1 MRRATLAQSMEH
13 LDNDMIAMGDMVIEN
28 LSTAVSALVSHDRAM
43 AKKAIELDEVVNKRY
58 LEIEAEAIESIAL
71 QNPIAKDLRTISSVI
86 KIISDIERIG
96 DHATDI
102 AKISQ
107 HIINM
112 NIQDELKDDI
122 VSLSEVIKEIFK
134 DAISSYVNRDEELA
148 RSVCTRDDEV
158 DRTFKILFDEFMQ
171 SMILNPSEENIKV
184 VTQLLFV
191 IRYMERIGDHINNIS
206 ERVVYM
212 QTGKLMDLNT

>member
-1 MRRATLAQSMEH
+1 MEH
-13 LDNDMIAMGDMVIEN
+13 LDKDMIAMGDMVIEN
-28 LSTAVSALVSHDRAM
+28 LSTAVSALVNNDLTL
-43 AKKAIELDEVVNKRY
+43 AKKAIELDEAVNKRY
-58 LEIEAEAIESIAL
+58 LEIETEAIESIAL
-71 QNPIAKDLRTISSVI
+71 QNPIAKDLRIISSVI

-107 HIINM
+107 HIIGM

-171 SMILNPSEENIKV
+171 SMILNPNEENIKV
-184 VTQLLFV
+184 IAQLLFV
-191 IRYMERIGDHINNIS
+191 IRYMERIGDHINNIA

-212 QTGKLMDLNT
+212 QTGQLLDLNT

>member
-13 LDNDMIAMGDMVIEN
+13 LDKDMIAMGDMVIEN
-28 LSTAVSALVSHDRAM
+28 LSTAVSALVNHDLSL
-43 AKKAIELDEVVNKRY
+43 AKKAIELDETVNKRY
-58 LEIEAEAIESIAL
+58 LEIETEAIESIAL
-71 QNPIAKDLRTISSVI
+71 QNPIAKDLRIISSVI

-191 IRYMERIGDHINNIS
+191 IRYMERIGDHINNIA

>member
-1 MRRATLAQSMEH
+1 MEQ
-13 LDNDMIAMGDMVIEN
+13 LDKDMIAMGDMVIDN
-28 LSTAVSALVSHDRAM
+28 LSTAVSALVNHDPAL
-43 AKKAIELDEVVNKRY
+43 AKKAIELDETVNKRY
-58 LEIEAEAIESIAL
+58 LEIETEAIESIAL
-71 QNPIAKDLRTISSVI
+71 QNPIAKDLRIISSVI

-171 SMILNPSEENIKV
+171 SMILNPNEENIKV
-184 VTQLLFV
+184 IAQLLFV
-191 IRYMERIGDHINNIS
+191 IRYMERIGDHINNIA

-212 QTGKLMDLNT
+212 QTGQLMDLNT